1 MKKTRRFASLAT
13 AAILAA
19 CAVVPATMSA
29 LPVSAAA
36 TANTITVGQVTD
48 ADKANHTYSLYKIFS
63 GNVEKD
69 SLTNITWAN
78 ESAGTAI
85 LTALQGDNTL
95 KTYFGADC
103 DTAAKVAGVL
113 ANAKTE
119 EKKAFADDNALM
131 QQFAIVVQGAL
142 NTAKIDAVATATSTE
157 GKVASFSNISDDGY
171 YLIVDTTSPMTG
183 NGAYTRYIL
192 TQYDASEGAE
202 LTTKSALPSV
212 VKKVYEDSA
221 LEESYSYKAKPAD
234 VENTTDTGYN
244 DVADYNI
251 GDDVPFKLYGTMP
264 STLTGYEHYY
274 YAFHD
279 TLDDSLTL
287 DVSSIQVTIDG
298 ATVAPSNY
306 QVVTSGTS
314 DNCTFEVVFNDVM
327 AAGAKENSS
336 VVVSYKAKLNDN
348 AIIGAT
354 GQENKVNLEYSN
366 NPNNEGDGTSKPSDT
381 GKTPDDYVVVFTY
394 ELDTKKVD
402 ATTKKELANAKF
414 KLYRMNGQEKEY
426 VKVDANSKVKSW
438 DADGSVLTS
447 DAHGLF
453 KVIGLNDGTYY
464 LEETEA
470 PQGYSKLSTPVEV
483 VISSDHDS
491 TKDNNQNG
499 NQNYVGGTSEKGK
512 AVLNALKIKVG
523 SGAAEED
530 GTPNNGVVNATVEN
544 RSGST
549 LPSTGGIGTTIF
561 YVAGGVLVVG
571 AGVLL
576 ITKKR
581 AKDAQ

>member
-29 LPVSAAA
+29 LPVSAAE
-36 TANTITVGQVTD
+36 NTITVSQAAET
-48 ADKANHTYSLYKIFS
+48 DKANHTYSLYKIFD
-63 GNVEKD
+63 GTVEKG
-69 SLTNITWAN
+69 SLTGIKWAN
-78 ESAGTAI
+78 DAAGAKI
-85 LTALQGDNTL
+85 LEALRGDNTL
-95 KTYFGADC
+95 KTYFTSDC

-113 ANAKTE
+113 ANAMTE
-119 EKKAFADDNALM
+119 EKKAFADDNTLM

-142 NTAKIDAVATATSTE
+142 NAAKVDAIATATSTD
-157 GKVASFSNISDDGY
+157 GGVATFSDVTKDGY

-192 TQYDASEGAE
+192 TQYSAANGAD
-202 LTTKSALPSV
+202 LQTKSSLPSV
-212 VKKVYEDSA
+212 VKKVYEDST
-221 LEESYSYKAKPAD
+221 LEESYSYKQKPAD
-234 VENTTDTGYN
+234 AENTTDTGYN

-264 STLTGYEHYY
+264 SSLTGYDHYY

-279 TLDDSLTL
+279 TLDESLTL
-287 DVSSIQVTIDG
+287 DSNSIKVYIDG
-298 ATVAPSNY
+298 VEVGTSKY
-306 QVVTSGTS
+306 TVVTSPS
-314 DNCTFEVVFNDVM
+314 DGRTFDVVFTDVM

-336 VVVSYKAKLNDN
+336 VVVSYNAKLNSN
-348 AIIGAT
+348 AVIGSK

-366 NPNNEGDGTSKPSDT
+366 NPNNEGDGTKKPDDT

-394 ELDTKKVD
+394 ELDTTKID
-402 ATTKKELANAKF
+402 ATTKVTLENAEF
-414 KLYRMNGQEKEY
+414 KLYRMNNETKEY
-426 VKVDANSKVKSW
+426 VNVDSNSKVTKW
-438 DADGSVLTS
+438 DAIGSTLTS
-447 DAHGLF
+447 DAEGLF

-464 LEETEA
+464 LEETNA
-470 PQGYSKLSTPVEV
+470 PQGYSKLSDPVKV

-491 TKDNNQNG
+491 AKDGNQNG
-499 NQNYVGGTSEKGK
+499 NQNYVGGTEDKGK
-512 AVLNALKIKVG
+512 AVLHELKIKVG
-523 SGAAEED
+523 ETAE
-530 GTPNNGVVNATVEN
+530 TNGDTATGIVNATVEN
-544 RSGST
+544 KSGST